1 MPFYAADPEGFF
13 GLEVDDRIIATIS
26 AVRCSP
32 QVTFLGFYLV
42 TPEFR
47 GEGFGKRLWDE
58 VLERVSNS
66 TLVGDAVPEQL
77 ANYEAD
83 GFEVAYRN
91 ARFTLE
97 AGNPTGSGK
106 GLRPA
111 GEVDFDQLVAFDAAH
126 CFGPRPR
133 FLREWISGE
142 GRDSLVALDG
152 NGRIRG
158 FAASRKTSRGH
169 RIGPVF
175 CEERECAEALILTLA
190 GMVGGDVSVDIPLP
204 NGDAESMCV
213 DLGME
218 RSFETAR
225 IHRGDLP
232 EIPLRR
238 IWGVTSLELG

>member
-1 MPFYAADPEGFF
+1 M
-13 GLEVDDRIIATIS
+13 DDRIVATIS

-58 VLERVSNS
+58 VLGRVSNS
-66 TLVGDAVPEQL
+66 TLTGDAVPEQL
-77 ANYEAD
+77 ANYEGD

-91 ARFTLE
+91 ARFTLDV
-97 AGNPTGSGK
+97 AKPTETGK
-106 GLRPA
+106 GLTPA

-133 FLREWISGE
+133 FLREWITGT
-142 GRDSLVALDG
+142 GRESLVAMGGDG
-152 NGRIRG
+152 KIRG

-175 CEERECAEALILTLA
+175 CDGRECAEDLILTLA
-190 GMVGGDVSVDIPLP
+190 GMAGGDISVDIPLP
-204 NGDAESMCV
+204 NGDAESMCL

-225 IHRGDLP
+225 IRRGDLP
-232 EIPLRR
+232 ELPLNR